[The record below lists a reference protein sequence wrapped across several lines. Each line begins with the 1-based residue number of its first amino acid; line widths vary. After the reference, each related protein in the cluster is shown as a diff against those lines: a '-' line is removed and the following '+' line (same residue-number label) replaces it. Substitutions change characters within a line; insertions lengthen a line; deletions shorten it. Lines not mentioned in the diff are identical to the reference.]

1 MKTKFLF
8 VCAETFDAVPT
19 TEKVKNDLKCKSV
32 IDLSTSVNELE
43 KNSKKTRY
51 KAGPLQRIYSSMCEH
66 YSYYFFEAWG
76 IDPKKYYT
84 RKLMN
89 VFLISDDAEIGNLVW
104 ATLKDEF
111 KYKAFTL
118 DDKGID
124 PLDSWIQTYKYLNE
138 QFERHYDEYK
148 KRRDEAL
155 AILENEISDAEK
167 AFYASLEAKE
177 QDLLLY
183 CKKEAHV
190 YTQKISDAM
199 NSGWN

>member
-8 VCAETFDAVPT
+8 IYAETFDAVPT
-19 TEKVKNDLKCKSV
+19 AEKIKNELKCKSV
-32 IDLSTSVNELE
+32 FDLSVSIYELA
-43 KNSKKTRY
+43 KNSRKTQY
-51 KAGPLQRIYSSMCEH
+51 KAGPLQRIYSSMCSD

-76 IDPKKYYT
+76 IDSKKYYT

-89 VFLISDDAEIGNLVW
+89 VFLVSDDAEIENLAW

-111 KYKAFTL
+111 KCKAFTL

-124 PLDSWIQTYKYLNE
+124 PIVSWIQKYKYLNE
-138 QFERHYDEYK
+138 HFERHYDEYK

-155 AILENEISDAEK
+155 AIFTNEISDAEK
-167 AFYASLEAKE
+167 MFYADLLTKE

-183 CKKEAHV
+183 CKKEAHA

-199 NSGWN
+199 NKGWN